1 MTSDYKKL
9 KIRSDVIRCVR
20 DFFHTNGYLEVDTP
34 IMGPAIIPEA
44 HIDPF
49 SITEDQVGPLFFQA
63 SPELYMKR
71 LLAETLSES
80 GCDTLFQICRCF
92 RKGERSPRHLPEM
105 TMLEW
110 YGKHHTYLDL
120 MEQCQN
126 LVRHIAIQLHG
137 KMSLSYQGE
146 TIDLSQEW
154 EKIPVEKAF
163 EMYAEK
169 SMSMALEDGDYDE
182 IMAFEIEPNL
192 GRNVPCF
199 LFDYPPSLASLAALK
214 PDNPNVAQRCEL
226 YIAGLELANG
236 FTELSD
242 PVVQK
247 KRFEEEN
254 QIRVA
259 REMPALPLPDRFL
272 ASLENLPPCAGIALG
287 MDRLVMLFCDCSAI
301 DGAVAFVPEDQG

>member
-1 MTSDYKKL
+1 MGL
-9 KIRSDVIRCVR
+9 VR
-20 DFFHTNGYLEVDTP
+20 EFFHTNGYLEVDTP

-49 SITEDQVGPLFFQA
+49 SMTDDAYGPLFLQA

-71 LLAETLSES
+71 LLAEEFREEDVP
-80 GCDTLFQICRCF
+80 GLFQICKCF

-110 YGKHHTYLDL
+110 YGTHQTYLDL
-120 MEQCQN
+120 MEQCQE
-126 LVRHIAIQLHG
+126 LVRHIALKLNG
-137 KMSLSYQGE
+137 NPVLEYQGK
-146 TIDLSQEW
+146 TIELSQAW

-169 SMSMALEDGDYDE
+169 SMINALEHGDYDE

-192 GRNVPCF
+192 GLNAPCF

-214 PDNPNVAQRCEL
+214 PDNPNAAQRCEL

-247 KRFEEEN
+247 KRFAQEN
-254 QIRVA
+254 NIRVG
-259 REMPALPLPDRFL
+259 RGMPALPVPDRFL
-272 ASLENLPPCAGIALG
+272 SSLENLPPCAGIALG
-287 MDRLVMLFCDCSAI
+287 IDRLVMLFCDCSVI
-301 DGAVAFVPEDQG
+301 DEAVAFVPENQ